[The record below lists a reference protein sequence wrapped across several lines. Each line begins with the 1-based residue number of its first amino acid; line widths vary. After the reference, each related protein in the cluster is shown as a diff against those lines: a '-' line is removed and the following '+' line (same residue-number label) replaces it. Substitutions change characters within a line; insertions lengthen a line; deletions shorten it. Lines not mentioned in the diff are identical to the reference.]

1 MRLRLEAYEG
11 KEEMLKFWYY
21 IFGNISDFVV
31 VGRQQ
36 IGDKQDGHLDK

>member
-1 MRLRLEAYEG
+1 MRPRLEAKDG
-11 KEEMLKFWYY
+11 KEEVLKFWYY

-36 IGDKQDGHLDK
+36 VGDKQDGHQDK